1 MGVQL
6 FHGLCC
12 FRRSFIF
19 RCVVSHSTVSVVS
32 RSRRYHAR
40 ILGDRA
46 HAVLFWIEFFNV
58 KSCSRGRLGVLPLH
72 SASEE
77 GYEDHEEA
85 SDEDYGYESAGCSFN
100 DEPYEGAGCSLS
112 GEGHEVYEDTW

>member
-72 SASEE
+72 SAHVANKFVVLCL
-77 GYEDHEEA
+77 GICGVLRA
-85 SDEDYGYESAGCSFN
+85 S
-100 DEPYEGAGCSLS
+100 GA
-112 GEGHEVYEDTW
+112 Y